1 MFSES
6 KFTGAGYITLNVIRV
21 LNIISLLLVVV
32 ASWIMLVMTVKTSSF
47 FFFDGVSHFITS
59 SIGLFLVV
67 SEVTLFRSYFA
78 RHWPM
83 LSPDSGFV
91 FLGLAMIVLGFNILG
106 NLNKAATSVE
116 NLGLPMWRIVISS
129 GVLTAVMGF
138 FNIIATYVFC
148 DSKLSITGRQVR
160 SHGASVPK
168 EPSTHTK
175 TFSLSSTSSRRST
188 SESLPSYNA
197 PPPASS
203 DRQKSRFS
211 FRLPVR
217 SSKLPFAISK
227 PYMHD
232 PEQFAKWDES
242 RSSPVAPGLAVQR
255 PPTALHPYHQ
265 GTVNPPPPPP
275 SSRYSV
281 VSNMTRF

>member
-6 KFTGAGYITLNVIRV
+6 KITGAGYITLNVIRA

-59 SIGLFLVV
+59 TIGLFLVV
-67 SEVTLFRSYFA
+67 SELTLFRSYFA

-83 LSPDSGFV
+83 LSPDAGFV

-116 NLGLPMWRIVISS
+116 NLGLPMWRIVIAS
-129 GVLTAVMGF
+129 GILTAIMGF

-148 DSKLSITGRQVR
+148 DSKLGITGRQVR
-160 SHGASVPK
+160 SHGAAIPK
-168 EPSTHTK
+168 DPITK
-175 TFSLSSTSSRRST
+175 TFSLSSGSSRRSV
-188 SESLPSYNA
+188 SETLPSYNA
-197 PPPASS
+197 PPAE
-203 DRQKSRFS
+203 RQKSRFS

-217 SSKLPFAISK
+217 SSKLPISK
-227 PYMHD
+227 PIVQD

-265 GTVNPPPPPP
+265 GVPNPPPAP